1 MIRSFLYKSKRKYQE
16 YQRLRRILGNLTFRL
31 QHEEMN
37 YLSYIQIVKQY
48 PDFAPSQKDSEILKL
63 MELASQ
69 KEVKT
74 VCEIGSYKGG
84 SFLLLAQAAQS
95 DTMLISVDLNFP
107 QGRKF
112 LYKNIGRANQRI
124 KCIEGNTQNPKTVE
138 SVRRALS
145 GRKIDL
151 LFIDGD
157 HSFFGVMNDF
167 VRFSPLM
174 SEKGIIAFHDIH
186 PDFRMRYGVDS
197 PSYVGGVPI
206 FWEAIKKSGLT
217 TTEIIEDQEQD
228 GFGLGL
234 YMK

>member
-1 MIRSFLYKSKRKYQE
+1 MKSTLYKIKRQFQK
-16 YQRLRRILGNLTFRL
+16 FL
-31 QHEEMN
+31 QHSDT
-37 YLSYIQIVKQY
+37 LKSLIQLTESNNFDQMELIHAIKQY
-48 PDFAPSQKDSEILKL
+48 PDFAPAQKDQEMFSL
-63 MELASQ
+63 MDIA
-69 KEVKT
+69 KKT
-74 VCEIGSYKGG
+74 NIKTICEIGSYKGG
-84 SFLLLAQAAQS
+84 SLFLLAQMASKNAS
-95 DTMLISVDLNFP
+95 IISIDIDYPLEKRFLF
-107 QGRKF
+107 GKFARKSQ
-112 LYKNIGRANQRI
+112 KI
-124 KCIEGNTQNPKTVE
+124 KCIRGNTQNPKTVE

-186 PDFRMRYGVDS
+186 PDFRMHYGVNS
-197 PSYVGGVPI
+197 SSFVGGVPI

-228 GFGLGL
+228 GYGLGFI
-234 YMK
+234 YT